1 MSIARMVKNLDYTLL
16 FTAAGII
23 LFGLVVIGS
32 ATLEFTNESFT
43 QLKDLNF
50 ISKLAHLDFQFVL
63 KQIQWVLIGLFLMAA
78 MIYLPYEDI
87 VKHSRLLYI
96 LNLLIL
102 AAVLI
107 KGQTAYGAQRW
118 IQLGPVLFQPSEFSK
133 LLMILTFAGFL
144 VKKRGNL
151 NRFRDLILCFL
162 YVGVPMLLILAQPDL
177 GTSMVFVAV
186 MFAMLFFAEAKP
198 LLLLEIIGAG
208 VVLVACLL
216 SVHAYLHDTDR
227 ALEKQLAALEQE
239 KKQVMAANAANSPA
253 VEELEKKYNNL
264 LKQSEKAHKRHEK
277 FHKYTLKEYQL
288 TRLFIFLNPQSDL
301 LGDGYQLWQSLI
313 SIGSGGLAGKGL
325 LGGTQTHF
333 TFLPVRHTDFIFSVV
348 GEEFGFL
355 GALVLLGLFL
365 LIIYRGIRIALE
377 ARDFLGCLLA
387 VGVVSM
393 FAFHVF
399 VNIGMTAG
407 IMPVVGIPL
416 PLFSY
421 GGSNMIMNMMALG
434 ILLNVYVRRRK
445 ILF

>member
-43 QLKDLNF
+43 QLKNLNF
-50 ISKLAHLDFQFVL
+50 ISKLAHLDFDFVL
-63 KQIQWVLIGLFLMAA
+63 KQTLWVFIGLFFMAA
-78 MIYLPYEDI
+78 VIYIPYEDI
-87 VKHSRLLYI
+87 IKHNRLLYL

-151 NRFRDLILCFL
+151 NRFRDLIPCFL
-162 YVGVPMLLILAQPDL
+162 YVGAPMLLILAQPDL

-186 MFAMLFFAEAKP
+186 MFAMLFFADAKP

-208 VVLVACLL
+208 AVLVACLI
-216 SVHAYLHDTDR
+216 SAHAYLHDTDR

-239 KKQVMAANAANSPA
+239 KKTATISPA
-253 VEELEKKYNNL
+253 AEEK
-264 LKQSEKAHKRHEK
+264 LKEQSVKAHQWHEK

-313 SIGSGGLAGKGL
+313 SIGSGGLTGKGL

-348 GEEFGFL
+348 GEEFGFI

-365 LIIYRGIRIALE
+365 LIIYRGFRIALE
-377 ARDFLGCLLA
+377 ARDFLGSLLA
-387 VGVVSM
+387 AGVVSM

-399 VNIGMTAG
+399 VNIGMTSG
-407 IMPVVGIPL
+407 IMPVTGIPL

-434 ILLNVYVRRRK
+434 ILLNVYVRR